1 MADQNL
7 NIQVAATATGDGLRK
22 TAEEV
27 KALNAETA
35 KSAPIAAEATT
46 REERLAAVRERHAE
60 AARKQ
65 AEAEAELDA
74 KREAAFAQLDAMKAQ
89 GGGQAQG
96 AGADAGG
103 AGGTGVGAM
112 AGVMAGQI
120 VNEIPQ
126 AIQAMIN
133 SMEDQRIS
141 MQKQTAELSKQ
152 VAAWGD
158 MVAAAGTVEDR
169 LKLQLSMHERAAEIM
184 ERAAQAPVQA
194 GSYLERV
201 RDNLLMVTSALNSFE
216 RTTEYT
222 FETKAREAE
231 EQARIERM
239 AGLQRDKKMIEQHIA
254 REDELK
260 RVSKMTLDERFE
272 RETLEIANLEQR
284 RDEALANDQVREAAR
299 AQIMIEA
306 AEKRMAAIRREGDEL
321 AKALEKERDALEKER
336 VLLAKADEQA
346 TRDFNAL
353 QEKGAA
359 DERAREVA
367 AEEARAGL
375 MAAEFD
381 REEKAKE
388 KAQRERERMEENN
401 ARALERVERE
411 ARQEAARDAREARR
425 YAPVS
430 GGTTFGA
437 ETAPDIHSGPSA
449 SFQTLRKSSQ
459 AVPAVP
465 DISASQDEVVR
476 AMRALSDQLLRQQR
490 ANIEVTRAAQNATSQ
505 SYERS

>member
-1 MADQNL
+1 MADRNL

-27 KALNAETA
+27 KVLNAEMA
-35 KSAPIAAEATT
+35 NSAPIAAEATT
-46 REERLAAVRERHAE
+46 REERLAAIRERQAE
-60 AARKQ
+60 AARQQ
-65 AEAEAELDA
+65 AAEEEALNA

-89 GGGQAQG
+89 GGGQG

-126 AIQAMIN
+126 AIQAMVN
-133 SMEDQRIS
+133 SMEEQRIS
-141 MQKQTAELSKQ
+141 MQKQSAELSKQ

-184 ERAAQAPVQA
+184 ERAAQAPVA
-194 GSYLERV
+194 KGNALENL
-201 RDNLLMVTSALNSFE
+201 RDNLLFLTSSLNSFE

-239 AGLQRDKKMIEQHIA
+239 AALQRDKKMIEQHIA
-254 REDELK
+254 REGELK
-260 RVSKMTLDERFE
+260 RVSQMTLDERFE

-284 RDEALANDQVREAAR
+284 RDEALANDQVREAYR
-299 AQIMIEA
+299 AQIMIGA
-306 AEKRMAAIRREGDEL
+306 AEKRMAAIQREGDEL
-321 AKALEKERDALEKER
+321 AKALDKERDALEKLGKALDDNMRKEGEQF
-336 VLLAKADEQA
+336 AKA
-346 TRDFNAL
+346 
-353 QEKGAA
+353 
-359 DERAREVA
+359 
-367 AEEARAGL
+367 
-375 MAAEFD
+375 
-381 REEKAKE
+381 EKAKQREEEREGRDLDTNMRKEGEKFRKDEE
-388 KAQRERERMEENN
+388 KAQRERERMDENN

-411 ARQEAARDAREARR
+411 TRQEAARDAREARR

-437 ETAPDIHSGPSA
+437 ETAPDIHSRPST

-465 DISASQDEVVR
+465 DISASQDEFVR

-490 ANIEVTRAAQNATSQ
+490 ANIEATRAVQNATSQ